1 MAVAVKICG
10 NNSLAN
16 SLEVAKL
23 KPSMMGF
30 IFYEPSKRFATLKE
44 IEKIMKEI
52 KHVQTIGVFVNEKMN
67 VILDTAEKLNLAGI
81 QLHGNEST
89 DICSQLREKA
99 FVIKALNGNAEN
111 LQELINKYENCVDY
125 YLLDNMDENYGGSG
139 KHFELNNLQNI
150 RFPHPFMLAG
160 GIGPDDANMI
170 NKLKLNKMFY
180 GVDLNSRFEL
190 SPGIKDINRLQ
201 NFIRSIQ

>member
-1 MAVAVKICG
+1 MAVAIKICG
-10 NNSLAN
+10 NNSLVN

-23 KPSMMGF
+23 MPSMMGF
-30 IFYEPSKRFATLKE
+30 IFYGPSKRFATLQE
-44 IEKIMKEI
+44 VEKITSEI
-52 KHVQTIGVFVNEKMN
+52 SHVQTTGVFVNEKMS
-67 VILDTAEKLNLAGI
+67 VISETAKKLNLAGI
-81 QLHGNEST
+81 QLHGNEEP
-89 DICSQLREKA
+89 DICSQLREYA

-139 KHFELNNLQNI
+139 RHFELNNLQNI
-150 RFPHPFMLAG
+150 RFPHPFILAG
-160 GIGPDDANMI
+160 GIGPDDTDMI

-190 SPGIKDINRLQ
+190 SPGIKDINSLQ